1 MMKNIRKIENALE
14 ITEGIID
21 DITKVTCLSN
31 GKVYVENYLGIVE
44 YEDYMVRIN
53 TSDGEII
60 IYGVDLNI
68 GELTKD
74 EMVITGEIN
83 NIQFER

>member
-1 MMKNIRKIENALE
+1 MFNNIRKIENALE

-21 DITKVTCLSN
+21 NITKVTCYSN
-31 GKVYVENYLGIVE
+31 EKVYIENYLGIME
-44 YEDYMVRIN
+44 YEDYMIRIN
-53 TSDGEII
+53 SFEGDIYIYGIDLQIGEI
-60 IYGVDLNI
+60 
-68 GELTKD
+68 TKD